1 MSFGAKLGSLLDV
14 IAALMGQQK
23 NSRIINK
30 IRYREALSNESNLER
45 RGCHALGGVLITASA
60 V

>member
-23 NSRIINK
+23 T
-30 IRYREALSNESNLER
+30 AESLIKFAIER
-45 RGCHALGGVLITASA
+45 HFQMKATLRGVAATLLVGF
-60 V
+60 